1 MASGRASGSKRP
13 LDCDEI
19 EKISE
24 IHSPSKKARVHG
36 VLASVSPMKSS
47 NRGSKYFLTDG
58 VKAIRFVG
66 FDTSLQQ
73 KLRSC
78 ISGQEGTCSNHELRD
93 KGGKVFI

>member
-36 VLASVSPMKSS
+36 VLASVLPMKSS
-47 NRGSKYFLTDG
+47 NRGIIFTVRPLMGLKLFDLLVLTQAYSK
-58 VKAIRFVG
+58 
-66 FDTSLQQ
+66 S
-73 KLRSC
+73 
-78 ISGQEGTCSNHELRD
+78 
-93 KGGKVFI
+93 